1 MSDSDK
7 IQPIIIVRKK
17 KRGAAAHHGG
27 SWKVAYADFVTA
39 MMAFFMVMWLV
50 ATMPQEKLGGIA
62 DYFKNPSAVEG
73 TTSTLSPGKMG
84 PGGAGDSAIKMFTE
98 VKNPPGAGKMTG
110 IGQAGQSGSSSGGES
125 AQIRKEQ
132 ERKRLEALQKVLEE
146 AISKSLAMAPFK
158 DQLLIDLT
166 PEGLR
171 IQIVDAQNRPM
182 FDLSSPTLKGYT
194 NDILHEL
201 AGYLDKVDNRI
212 AISGHTDDTP
222 FSGQA
227 AQQGF
232 SNWELSTMR
241 ANSARR
247 ALVSGGL
254 RVEKLARIVGLAES
268 VPFDKTNRRNPINRR
283 ISIVVLD
290 EASEAVAARV
300 DEPRRPG
307 DGRPADPP
315 PIPAV
320 LPAKPLSA
328 GIGPSRAGP

>member
-1 MSDSDK
+1 MSEK
-7 IQPIIIVRKK
+7 NQPIIIVRKK
-17 KRGAAAHHGG
+17 KRGGAAHHGG

-110 IGQAGQSGSSSGGES
+110 IGQAGQDGSSSGSTAS
-125 AQIRKEQ
+125 AQARNEE
-132 ERKRLEALQKVLEE
+132 ERKRLEALKKVLEE

-182 FDLSSPTLKGYT
+182 FDLSSPTLKSYT
-194 NDILHEL
+194 SDILHEL

-222 FSGQA
+222 FVGQT

-241 ANSARR
+241 ANAARR

-268 VPFDKTNRRNPINRR
+268 VPFDKTNLRNPINRR

-290 EASEAVAARV
+290 EDSEAIATRV

-307 DGRPADPP
+307 DDRPADPP
-315 PIPAV
+315 PIPET
-320 LPAKPLSA
+320 LSGKPSPAGNVA
-328 GIGPSRAGP
+328 ARAAP

>member
-1 MSDSDK
+1 MSEK
-7 IQPIIIVRKK
+7 TAPIIIVRKK
-17 KRGAAAHHGG
+17 KRGGAAHHGG

-50 ATMPQEKLGGIA
+50 AAMPQEKLGGIA
-62 DYFKNPSAVEG
+62 DYFKNPSAVQG
-73 TTSTLSPGKMG
+73 TTTTLSPGKMG

-98 VKNPPGAGKMTG
+98 VKNPPGAGKISGT
-110 IGQAGQSGSSSGGES
+110 GQAGKDGSGTGAAEAVKRHSE
-125 AQIRKEQ
+125 A
-132 ERKRLEALQKVLEE
+132 ERKRLEALKKVLEE
-146 AISKSLAMAPFK
+146 AIAKSQAMAPFK

-182 FDLSSPTLKGYT
+182 FDLSSPNLKPYT
-194 NDILHEL
+194 TEILHEL
-201 AGYLDKVDNRI
+201 ASYLDKVENRI

-222 FSGQA
+222 FAGQT

-247 ALVSGGL
+247 ALVVGGL
-254 RVEKLARIVGLAES
+254 REQKLARIVGLAES
-268 VPFDKTNRRNPINRR
+268 VPFDKTNLRNPINRR

-290 EASEAVAARV
+290 EGAEAIAARV
-300 DEPRRPG
+300 DEPRSPG

-315 PIPAV
+315 PIPKV
-320 LPAKPLSA
+320 LPSKPLYD
-328 GIGPSRAGP
+328 GIGPARAAL